1 MDVWVLSSERACFHH
16 ASKANYRH
24 KGLLLGTTF
33 AVLRATMRM
42 RAGIAALDSDAVATV
57 VTLGVESPRRP
68 GDNDDKL
75 V

>member
-33 AVLRATMRM
+33 VVLGATIRM
-42 RAGIAALDSDAVATV
+42 RAGIAALDSDAVAT